1 MKKHKR
7 AQNLAPRCPYCGS
20 HSILRSADGI
30 YKCGDVQTMLY
41 VCKNYPACD
50 SYVRVHKGTKIPV
63 GMMADGKLRSLR
75 RETHHYFDQ
84 LHTKGLMSKQEA
96 YLWLA
101 AVLAVPLDQA
111 HIGLLGEYYCRIVI
125 DESKKVLQAWERK
138 HLRKEAELF
147 KPKVKKQPADSRKI
161 LM

>member
-7 AQNLAPRCPYCGS
+7 AQSIAPRCPYCGG

-30 YKCGDVQTMLY
+30 YKREGTDTMLY

-63 GMMADGKLRSLR
+63 GMMANGKLRSLR

-84 LHTKGLMSKQEA
+84 LYTKGLMTKQEA

-101 AVLAVPLDQA
+101 AVLAVPLEHA
-111 HIGLLGEYYCRIVI
+111 HIGLLGEYYCKTVM
-125 DESKKVLQAWERK
+125 DESKKILEAWERK
-138 HLRKEAELF
+138 QTKQTDAIF
-147 KPKVKKQPADSRKI
+147 GPKVRKMENGPGKI